1 MAEAARAPRSCGELF
16 RVFTGLALQ
25 GFGGVL
31 PVAQHV
37 LVERRRWLTRAEFL
51 ELLTVAQV
59 LPGPNIVNLS
69 LMLGDRFFGWRGAL
83 AALAGMLLVPMAVVL
98 LMAAAYG
105 RYAAVPQVAAA
116 LRGMG
121 AVSAGLIIA
130 TALKLMPAL
139 RRNPMGRVWSLV
151 YAGLTLLCIGFLR
164 WPLVAVLLS
173 VGPLAVATTWWRIH
187 RAARQR

>member
-1 MAEAARAPRSCGELF
+1 
-16 RVFTGLALQ
+16 
-25 GFGGVL
+25 
-31 PVAQHV
+31 
-37 LVERRRWLTRAEFL
+37 
-51 ELLTVAQV
+51 
-59 LPGPNIVNLS
+59 PGPNIVNLS

-83 AALAGMLLVPMAVVL
+83 ASLAGLLLVPLAVVL
-98 LMAAAYG
+98 LMAAAYSQ
-105 RYAAVPQVAAA
+105 YAAVPQVAAA